1 MKRVLITGVAGFIG
15 FNLSKC
21 LISNNYCIYGLDN
34 LNDYYD
40 VNLKKDR
47 LDILNLSNQF
57 EFKKLDLSINS
68 DQIVDWIKQNKFEV
82 IIHLAA
88 QAGVRYSIENPLSY
102 IQSNILGSVNLF
114 EALKV
119 NEFNGHLIIAS
130 TSSVYG
136 EREKTAFKETDK
148 SDQQISLYSAS
159 KKSLESIAHSY
170 SYNFNFKT
178 TILRF
183 FTVYGPWGRPDMA
196 LFKFVKAIN
205 SNKSIDVFN
214 KGEMWRD
221 FTYIDD
227 LTESIKRLIPLQPRM
242 KEENKKDSM
251 SKVSPYRIINIGNQ
265 NVIKLSDMIK
275 ILEKI
280 MNKKAEINYMPMQ
293 KGDVNY
299 TLSDSS
305 LLFELTGYR
314 PSTSIEDG
322 IKKFYEW
329 YRDYY
334 KVS

>member
-15 FNLSKC
+15 FNLSKY
-21 LISNNYCIYGLDN
+21 LISNNYHIYGLDN

-40 VNLKKDR
+40 VNLKKNR
-47 LDILNLSNQF
+47 LNLLYTSNQF

-68 DQIVDWIKQNKFEV
+68 DQLFDWIKHNKFEV

-102 IQSNILGSVNLF
+102 IHSNILGSVNLF
-114 EALKV
+114 EALKE
-119 NEFNGHLIIAS
+119 NEFSGHLIVAS

-136 EREKTAFKETDK
+136 EREKTAFKEIDK
-148 SDQQISLYSAS
+148 SDHQISLYSAS

-170 SYNFNFKT
+170 AYNFNLKT

-205 SNKSIDVFN
+205 DNKSIDVFN

-227 LTESIKRLIPLQPRM
+227 LTESIKRLIPLQPKL
-242 KEENKKDSM
+242 KEENKGDSL
-251 SKVSPYRIINIGNQ
+251 SKISPYRIINIGNQ
-265 NVIKLSDMIK
+265 NVVKLSDMIK

-280 MNKKAEINYMPMQ
+280 MNKKAKINYMPMQ

-305 LLFELTGYR
+305 LLYELTGYR

-334 KVS
+334 RVS